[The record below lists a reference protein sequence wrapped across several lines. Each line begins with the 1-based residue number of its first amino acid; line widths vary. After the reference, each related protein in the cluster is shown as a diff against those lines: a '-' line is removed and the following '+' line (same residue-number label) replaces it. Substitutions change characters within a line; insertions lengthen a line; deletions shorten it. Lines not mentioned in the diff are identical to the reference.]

1 MCAPPDIHTWT
12 VRNGMYQAHRYPG
25 VETEQDGN
33 KSTKPHMSIC
43 CGDMDEVMDTGQV
56 FYRPAACPAF
66 VIFFFLQQSRLQ
78 LNPQFF
84 SASLSLRL

>member
-1 MCAPPDIHTWT
+1 
-12 VRNGMYQAHRYPG
+12 MYQAHRYPG

-66 VIFFFLQQSRLQ
+66 VIFFFATVQITTEPTILLC
-78 LNPQFF
+78 LVIIKTIG
-84 SASLSLRL
+84 LCYHT